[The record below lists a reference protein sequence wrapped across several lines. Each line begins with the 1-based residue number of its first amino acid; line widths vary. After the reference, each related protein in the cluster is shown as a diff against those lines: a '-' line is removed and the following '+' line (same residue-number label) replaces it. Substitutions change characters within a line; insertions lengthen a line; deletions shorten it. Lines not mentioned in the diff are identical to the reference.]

1 MPTPLLTIAG
11 AGINLGDRWLLR
23 GGDLTLHAGDRLALV
38 GRNGAG
44 KSSLMKLMAGRAD
57 MDEGSLWMA
66 PGSSVAYLPQAPV
79 IPPGMT
85 LRSVVTAGHDADW
98 LGRPVPIHKAEEFL
112 QRLGLDPDRLS
123 DGLSGGESRRVSLA
137 RALYTEPDVLL
148 LDEPTNHMD
157 MPTIEWM
164 EEMLRR
170 HRGALLV
177 VSHDRAFLRNLG
189 TGIVWLH
196 SGKLRRRDGDFAQF
210 DSWSEGILAEE
221 AVVLH
226 KMDRRIAAE
235 TKWSREGISARRKRN
250 QGRLREL
257 EALRLD
263 RARTG
268 GITQRT
274 MKMETGPAEGGGQ
287 LVLEAIDLSISVPL
301 PPTGAKDI
309 GVKDIGDRD
318 NGSGDEAARRQLLN
332 HFNMLVRRSD
342 RIGIV
347 GPNGI
352 GKSTLVRVLLGLASP
367 DSGRVRQGFGLNP
380 AYFDQQRSALDRN
393 SSPWTILTGGSSDM
407 IEVAGQQKHVTAYL
421 RDFLFDDHKMT
432 QKVATL
438 SGGEQNRLL
447 LAKLFAET
455 HNFLVLDEPTND
467 LDMETLDLLQ
477 EVIAEYDGTILIVS
491 HDRDFLDRTVTALL
505 AFEGEAKV
513 SAHAG
518 GYTDYLERRTAAMAR
533 RAARESGI
541 GGTGANGTRAN
552 GTRANSRENG
562 KANGRAG
569 GRGGT
574 RTAAK
579 PTGNR
584 TAKLSFKDRHALDTL
599 PGEIEALE
607 AEIADLE
614 TRLADPAFFAS
625 DPDGFA
631 AAADRLATARTEK
644 EAKETRWLEAAEAEE
659 ALRANT

>member
-98 LGRPVPIHKAEEFL
+98 LGRPIPVHKAEEFL
-112 QRLGLDPDRLS
+112 MRLGLDPDRLS

-164 EEMLRR
+164 EEMLRQ

-196 SGKLRRRDGDFAQF
+196 NGRLRRRDGDFAQF
-210 DSWSEGILAEE
+210 DAWSEGILADE

-235 TKWSREGISARRKRN
+235 TRWSREGISARRKRN

-257 EALRLD
+257 EALRLE
-263 RARTG
+263 RAHTG
-268 GITQRT
+268 GITQRS

-287 LVLEAIDLSISVPL
+287 LVLEAIDLSVSVPL
-301 PPTGAKDI
+301 PPAHPRGAD
-309 GVKDIGDRD
+309 D
-318 NGSGDEAARRQLLN
+318 GSEATTDARRQLLS

-367 DSGRVRQGFGLNP
+367 DGGRVRQGFGLNP

-393 SSPWTILTGGSSDM
+393 SSPWTVLTGGSSDM

-477 EVIAEYDGTILIVS
+477 EVIADYDGTILIVS

-505 AFEGEAKV
+505 AFEGETKV
-513 SAHAG
+513 TAHAG

-533 RAARESGI
+533 RAARESGMD
-541 GGTGANGTRAN
+541 GGRGNRKT
-552 GTRANSRENG
+552 
-562 KANGRAG
+562 NGRGG
-569 GRGGT
+569 GRGGGK
-574 RTAAK
+574 TAPK
-579 PTGNR
+579 PSGNR

-599 PGEIEALE
+599 PGEIESLE

-614 TRLADPAFFAS
+614 ARLADPAFFAS
-625 DPDGFA
+625 DPDGFTG
-631 AAADRLATARTEK
+631 AADRLAAARDEVA
-644 EAKETRWLEAAEAEE
+644 AKESRWLEAAAAEE
-659 ALRANT
+659 ALQAGDAG

>member
-23 GGDLTLHAGDRLALV
+23 GGELTLHAGDRLALV

-66 PGSSVAYLPQAPV
+66 PGSSVAYLPQAPE

-112 QRLGLDPDRLS
+112 MRLGLDPDRLS

-164 EEMLRR
+164 EQMLGQ

-196 SGKLRRRDGDFAQF
+196 NGRLRRREGDFAQF
-210 DSWSEGILAEE
+210 DSWSEGIIAEE

-257 EALRLD
+257 EALRLE

-268 GITQRT
+268 GITQRA

-287 LVLEAIDLSISVPL
+287 LVLEAIDLSVSVPL
-301 PPTGAKDI
+301 PPNGGDSTGTD
-309 GVKDIGDRD
+309 D
-318 NGSGDEAARRQLLN
+318 SETARRQLLS

-367 DSGRVRQGFGLNP
+367 DGGRVRQGFGLNP

-393 SSPWTILTGGSSDM
+393 SSPWTVLTGGSSDM

-491 HDRDFLDRTVTALL
+491 HDRDFLDRTVTSLL
-505 AFEGEAKV
+505 AFEGGTKV

-518 GYTDYLERRTAAMAR
+518 GYSEYLERRTAAIAR
-533 RAARESGI
+533 RAARESGMD
-541 GGTGANGTRAN
+541 GGRGNR
-552 GTRANSRENG
+552 
-562 KANGRAG
+562 KANGKSG
-569 GRGGT
+569 GKGDGKGGGK
-574 RTAAK
+574 TAQK
-579 PTGNR
+579 PSGNR
-584 TAKLSFKDRHALDTL
+584 TARLSFKDRHALDTL

-607 AEIADLE
+607 SEIAGLE
-614 TRLADPAFFAS
+614 ARLADPAFFTS
-625 DPDGFA
+625 DPDGFNR
-631 AAADRLATARTEK
+631 AADRLAAAREDK
-644 EAKETRWLEAAEAEE
+644 EAKETRWLDAAAAEE
-659 ALRANT
+659 ALQAG

>member
-1 MPTPLLTIAG
+1 MPTPLLTIAS

-23 GGDLTLHAGDRLALV
+23 GADLTLHAGDRLALV

-44 KSSLMKLMAGRAD
+44 KSSLMKLMAGRTD

-66 PGSSVAYLPQAPV
+66 PGSSVAYLPQAPQL
-79 IPPGMT
+79 PTGMT
-85 LRSVVTAGHDADW
+85 LRSVVVAGHDADW
-98 LGRPVPIHKAEEFL
+98 LGRPVPVHKAEEFL
-112 QRLGLDPDRLS
+112 QRLGLDPDRMS
-123 DGLSGGESRRVSLA
+123 DGLSGGEARRVSLA

-164 EEMLRR
+164 EDMLRQ

-196 SGKLRRRDGDFAQF
+196 NGRLRRREGDFGQF
-210 DSWSEGILAEE
+210 DDWSENILADE

-226 KMDRRIAAE
+226 KMDRKIAAE
-235 TKWSREGISARRKRN
+235 TKWSRGGISARRKRN
-250 QGRLREL
+250 QGRLRDL
-257 EALRLD
+257 EALRLE

-268 GITQRT
+268 GITQRA
-274 MKMETGPAEGGGQ
+274 MKMETGPATGGGQ
-287 LVLEAIDLSISVPL
+287 LVLEAIDLSVSVPM
-301 PPTGAKDI
+301 PPKEDEE
-309 GVKDIGDRD
+309 
-318 NGSGDEAARRQLLN
+318 EAARRQLLN

-352 GKSTLVRVLLGLASP
+352 GKSTLVKVLLGLDAP
-367 DSGRVRQGFGLNP
+367 DGGRVRQGFGLLP

-393 SSPWTILTGGSSDM
+393 SSPWTVLTDGSSDM
-407 IEVAGQQKHVTAYL
+407 IEVAGTTRHVTAYL

-491 HDRDFLDRTVTALL
+491 HDRDFLDRTVTAIL
-505 AFEGEAKV
+505 AFEGEGKV

-518 GYTDYLERRTAAMAR
+518 GFSDYLGRRSAAAAR
-533 RAARESGI
+533 RAAKDDGRKSGTK
-541 GGTGANGTRAN
+541 GG
-552 GTRANSRENG
+552 S
-562 KANGRAG
+562 KAA
-569 GRGGT
+569 
-574 RTAAK
+574 AAK
-579 PTGNR
+579 PTANR
-584 TAKLSFKDRHALDTL
+584 TAKLSFKDQHALDRL

-607 AEIADLE
+607 AEITTLE
-614 TRLADPAFFAS
+614 AQLADPDLFAKN
-625 DPDGFA
+625 PDRFN
-631 AAADRLATARTEK
+631 AAADRLAAARDEKDEK
-644 EAKETRWLEAAEAEE
+644 ELRWLDAAEKAE
-659 ALRANT
+659 ALEAEKG

>member
-23 GGDLTLHAGDRLALV
+23 GGELTLHAGDRLALV

-79 IPPGMT
+79 IPTGMT

-112 QRLGLDPDRLS
+112 MRLGLDPDRLS

-164 EEMLRR
+164 EEMLRQ

-196 SGKLRRRDGDFAQF
+196 NGRLRRREGDFAQF
-210 DSWSEGILAEE
+210 DEWSEGILAEE

-257 EALRLD
+257 EALRLE

-268 GITQRT
+268 GITQRA

-287 LVLEAIDLSISVPL
+287 LVLEAIDLSVSVPL
-301 PPTGAKDI
+301 PAT
-309 GVKDIGDRD
+309 
-318 NGSGDEAARRQLLN
+318 GDEGTGTDDSAAARRQLLN

-352 GKSTLVRVLLGLASP
+352 GKSTLVRVLLGLTSP
-367 DSGRVRQGFGLNP
+367 DGGRVRQGFGLNP

-393 SSPWTILTGGSSDM
+393 SSPWTVLTGGSSDM

-491 HDRDFLDRTVTALL
+491 HDRDFLDRTVTSLL
-505 AFEGEAKV
+505 AFEGETKV

-518 GYTDYLERRTAAMAR
+518 GYTEYLERRTAAIAR
-533 RAARESGI
+533 RAARESGMD
-541 GGTGANGTRAN
+541 GGRG
-552 GTRANSRENG
+552 SRKANG
-562 KANGRAG
+562 KAKGKGG
-569 GRGGT
+569 GR
-574 RTAAK
+574 TAQK

-599 PGEIEALE
+599 PGEIEALAE
-607 AEIADLE
+607 EIARLE
-614 TRLADPAFFAS
+614 DKLADPAFFAS
-625 DPDGFA
+625 DPDGFNR
-631 AAADRLATARTEK
+631 AADRLAAARDETATK
-644 EAKETRWLEAAEAEE
+644 EARWLEAAEAEE
-659 ALRANT
+659 ALQSGT

>member
-1 MPTPLLTIAG
+1 MPTPLLTIAS

-23 GGDLTLHAGDRLALV
+23 GADLTLHAGDRLALV

-44 KSSLMKLMAGRAD
+44 KSSLMKLMAGRTD

-66 PGSSVAYLPQAPV
+66 PGSSVAYLPQAPQL
-79 IPPGMT
+79 PTGMT
-85 LRSVVTAGHDADW
+85 LRSVVVSGHDADW
-98 LGRPVPIHKAEEFL
+98 LGRPVPVHKAEEFL
-112 QRLGLDPDRLS
+112 QRLGLDPDRMS
-123 DGLSGGESRRVSLA
+123 DGLSGGEARRVSLA

-164 EEMLRR
+164 EEMLRQ

-196 SGKLRRRDGDFAQF
+196 NGRLRRREGDFGQF
-210 DSWSEGILAEE
+210 DDWSENILADE

-226 KMDRRIAAE
+226 KMDRKIASE

-257 EALRLD
+257 EALRIE
-263 RARTG
+263 RARSG
-268 GITQRT
+268 GITQRAL
-274 MKMETGPAEGGGQ
+274 KMETGPAEGGGQ
-287 LVLEAIDLSISVPL
+287 LVLEAIDLSVSVPM
-301 PPTGAKDI
+301 PPREDEE
-309 GVKDIGDRD
+309 
-318 NGSGDEAARRQLLN
+318 EAARRQLLN

-352 GKSTLVRVLLGLASP
+352 GKSTLVKVLLGLSDP
-367 DSGRVRQGFGLNP
+367 DGGRVRQGFGLLP

-393 SSPWTILTGGSSDM
+393 SSPWTVLTDGSSDM
-407 IEVAGQQKHVTAYL
+407 IEVAGTTRHVTAYL

-477 EVIAEYDGTILIVS
+477 EVIAEYDGTVLIVS
-491 HDRDFLDRTVTALL
+491 HDRDFLDRTVTAIL
-505 AFEGEAKV
+505 AFEGDGKV

-518 GYTDYLERRTAAMAR
+518 GFSDYLGRRTAAAAR
-533 RAARESGI
+533 RAAKDDGRKSGTK
-541 GGTGANGTRAN
+541 GG
-552 GTRANSRENG
+552 S
-562 KANGRAG
+562 KAA
-569 GRGGT
+569 
-574 RTAAK
+574 AAK
-579 PTGNR
+579 PTANR
-584 TAKLSFKDRHALDTL
+584 TAKLSFKDQHALDKL

-607 AEIADLE
+607 AEIAALE
-614 TRLADPAFFAS
+614 AQLADPDLFAKN
-625 DPDGFA
+625 PDRFN
-631 AAADRLATARTEK
+631 AAADRLAAARDEKDEK
-644 EAKETRWLEAAEAEE
+644 ELRWLDAAEKAE
-659 ALRANT
+659 ALEADRG

>member
-1 MPTPLLTIAG
+1 MPTPLLTIAD

-23 GGDLTLHAGDRLALV
+23 HADVTLHAGDRLALV

-44 KSSLMKLMAGRAD
+44 KSSLMKLMAGRTD

-66 PGSSVAYLPQAPV
+66 PGSSVAYLPQAPKL
-79 IPPGMT
+79 PTGMT
-85 LRSVVTAGHDADW
+85 LRSVVVAGHDADW
-98 LGRPVPIHKAEEFL
+98 LGRPVPVHKAEEFL
-112 QRLGLDPDRLS
+112 QRLGLDPDRMS
-123 DGLSGGESRRVSLA
+123 DGLSGGEARRVSLA

-164 EEMLRR
+164 EDMLRQ

-196 SGKLRRRDGDFAQF
+196 QGKLRRRDGDFAQF
-210 DSWSEGILAEE
+210 DDWSEGILAEE

-226 KMDRRIAAE
+226 KMDRKIAAE

-257 EALRLD
+257 EALRLE

-268 GITQRT
+268 GIAQRA

-287 LVLEAIDLSISVPL
+287 LVLEAIDLSVSVPL
-301 PPTGAKDI
+301 PQTED
-309 GVKDIGDRD
+309 
-318 NGSGDEAARRQLLN
+318 SDEEARRQLLN

-352 GKSTLVRVLLGLASP
+352 GKSTLVKVLLGLSDP
-367 DSGRVRQGFGLNP
+367 DGGRVRQGFGLLP

-393 SSPWTILTGGSSDM
+393 SSPWTVLTDGSSDM
-407 IEVAGQQKHVTAYL
+407 IEVAGTTRHVTAYL

-477 EVIAEYDGTILIVS
+477 EVVAEYDGTILIVS
-491 HDRDFLDRTVTALL
+491 HDRDFLDRTVTAIL
-505 AFEGEAKV
+505 AFEGDGKV

-518 GYTDYLERRTAAMAR
+518 GFSDYLGRRTAAATR
-533 RAARESGI
+533 RAAREEARK
-541 GGTGANGTRAN
+541 GGAKSA
-552 GTRANSRENG
+552 G
-562 KANGRAG
+562 KA
-569 GRGGT
+569 
-574 RTAAK
+574 AAK
-579 PTGNR
+579 PNTKPVGNR
-584 TAKLSFKDRHALDTL
+584 TAKLSFKDQHALDTL

-607 AEIADLE
+607 AEIARLE
-614 TRLADPAFFAS
+614 GRLADPELFAKN
-625 DPDGFA
+625 PEKFT
-631 AAADRLATARTEK
+631 AAADRLAAARTEK
-644 EAKETRWLEAAEAEE
+644 DEKELRWLEAAEKAE
-659 ALRANT
+659 ALEAERG

>member
-1 MPTPLLTIAG
+1 MPTPLLTIAS

-23 GGDLTLHAGDRLALV
+23 GADLTLHAGDRLALV

-44 KSSLMKLMAGRAD
+44 KSSLMKLMAGRTD

-66 PGSSVAYLPQAPV
+66 PGSSVAYLPQAPQL
-79 IPPGMT
+79 PTGMT
-85 LRSVVTAGHDADW
+85 LRSVVVAGHDSDW
-98 LGRPVPIHKAEEFL
+98 LGRPVPVHKAEEFL
-112 QRLGLDPDRLS
+112 QRLGLDPDRMS
-123 DGLSGGESRRVSLA
+123 DGLSGGEARRVSLA

-164 EEMLRR
+164 EEMLRQ

-189 TGIVWLH
+189 TGIVWVH
-196 SGKLRRRDGDFAQF
+196 NGKLRRREGDFAQF
-210 DSWSEGILAEE
+210 DDWSEGILADE

-226 KMDRRIAAE
+226 KMDRKIASE

-257 EALRLD
+257 ETLRIE

-268 GITQRT
+268 GITQRA

-287 LVLEAIDLSISVPL
+287 LVLEAIDLSVSVPM
-301 PPTGAKDI
+301 PPK
-309 GVKDIGDRD
+309 GDEE
-318 NGSGDEAARRQLLN
+318 EAARRQLLN

-352 GKSTLVRVLLGLASP
+352 GKSTLVKVLLGLDDP
-367 DSGRVRQGFGLNP
+367 DGGRVRQGFGLLP

-393 SSPWTILTGGSSDM
+393 SSPWTVLTDGSSDM
-407 IEVAGQQKHVTAYL
+407 IEVAGTTRHVTAYL

-477 EVIAEYDGTILIVS
+477 EVIAEYDGTVLIVS
-491 HDRDFLDRTVTALL
+491 HDRDFLDRTVTAIL
-505 AFEGEAKV
+505 AFEGEGKV

-518 GYTDYLERRTAAMAR
+518 GFSDYLGRRTAAAAR
-533 RAARESGI
+533 RAAKDDGRKSGTK
-541 GGTGANGTRAN
+541 GGSKGA
-552 GTRANSRENG
+552 
-562 KANGRAG
+562 
-569 GRGGT
+569 
-574 RTAAK
+574 AAK
-579 PTGNR
+579 PTANR
-584 TAKLSFKDRHALDTL
+584 TAKLSFKDQHALDKL
-599 PGEIEALE
+599 PAKIEALE
-607 AEIADLE
+607 TEIATLE
-614 TRLADPAFFAS
+614 TQLADPQLFAKN
-625 DPDGFA
+625 PETFN
-631 AAADRLATARTEK
+631 AAADRLAAARDEK
-644 EAKETRWLEAAEAEE
+644 DDKELRWLEAAEKAE
-659 ALRANT
+659 ALDAEKG

>member
-23 GGDLTLHAGDRLALV
+23 GGELTLHAGDRLALV

-66 PGSSVAYLPQAPV
+66 PGSSVAYLPQAPE

-112 QRLGLDPDRLS
+112 MRLGLDPDRLS

-164 EEMLRR
+164 EQMLGQ

-196 SGKLRRRDGDFAQF
+196 NGRLRRREGDFAQF
-210 DSWSEGILAEE
+210 DSWSEGIIAEE

-257 EALRLD
+257 EALRLE

-268 GITQRT
+268 GITQRA

-287 LVLEAIDLSISVPL
+287 LVLEAIDLSVSVPL
-301 PPTGAKDI
+301 PPNGGDSTGTD
-309 GVKDIGDRD
+309 D
-318 NGSGDEAARRQLLN
+318 SETARRQLLS

-367 DSGRVRQGFGLNP
+367 DGGRVRQGFGLNP

-393 SSPWTILTGGSSDM
+393 SSPWTVLTGGSSDM

-491 HDRDFLDRTVTALL
+491 HDRDFLDRTVTSLL
-505 AFEGEAKV
+505 AFEGGTKV

-518 GYTDYLERRTAAMAR
+518 GYSEYLERRTAAIAR
-533 RAARESGI
+533 RAARESGMD
-541 GGTGANGTRAN
+541 GGRGNR
-552 GTRANSRENG
+552 
-562 KANGRAG
+562 KANGKSG
-569 GRGGT
+569 GKGGGKGGGK
-574 RTAAK
+574 TAQK
-579 PTGNR
+579 PSGNR
-584 TAKLSFKDRHALDTL
+584 TARLSFKDRHALDTL
-599 PGEIEALE
+599 PGEIAALE
-607 AEIADLE
+607 AEIAELE
-614 TRLADPAFFAS
+614 ARLADPAFFTS

-631 AAADRLATARTEK
+631 AAADRLAAAREDK
-644 EAKETRWLEAAEAEE
+644 EAKETRWLDAAAAEE
-659 ALRANT
+659 ALQAG

>member
-1 MPTPLLTIAG
+1 MPTPLLTIAD

-23 GGDLTLHAGDRLALV
+23 HADVTLHAGDRLALV

-44 KSSLMKLMAGRAD
+44 KSSLMKLMAGRTD

-66 PGSSVAYLPQAPV
+66 PGSSVAYLPQAPKL
-79 IPPGMT
+79 PTGMT
-85 LRSVVTAGHDADW
+85 LRSVVVAGHDADW
-98 LGRPVPIHKAEEFL
+98 LGRPVPVHKAEEFL
-112 QRLGLDPDRLS
+112 QRLGLDPDRMS
-123 DGLSGGESRRVSLA
+123 DGLSGGEARRVSLA

-164 EEMLRR
+164 EDMLRQ

-196 SGKLRRRDGDFAQF
+196 QGKLRRRDGDFAQF
-210 DSWSEGILAEE
+210 DDWSEGILAEE

-226 KMDRRIAAE
+226 KMDRKIAAE

-257 EALRLD
+257 EALRIE

-268 GITQRT
+268 GIAQRA

-287 LVLEAIDLSISVPL
+287 LVLEAIDLSVSVPL
-301 PPTGAKDI
+301 PRTEDGE
-309 GVKDIGDRD
+309 G
-318 NGSGDEAARRQLLN
+318 EARRQLLN

-352 GKSTLVRVLLGLASP
+352 GKSTLVKVLLGLSEP
-367 DSGRVRQGFGLNP
+367 DGGRVRQGFGLLP

-393 SSPWTILTGGSSDM
+393 SSPWTVLTGGSSDM
-407 IEVAGQQKHVTAYL
+407 IEVAGATRHVTAYL

-477 EVIAEYDGTILIVS
+477 EVVAEYDGTILIVS
-491 HDRDFLDRTVTALL
+491 HDRDFLDRTVTAIL
-505 AFEGEAKV
+505 AFEGDGKV

-518 GYTDYLERRTAAMAR
+518 GFSDYLGRRTAAATR
-533 RAARESGI
+533 RAAREEAKK
-541 GGTGANGTRAN
+541 GGGKSA
-552 GTRANSRENG
+552 G
-562 KANGRAG
+562 KA
-569 GRGGT
+569 
-574 RTAAK
+574 AAKPSTK

-584 TAKLSFKDRHALDTL
+584 TAKLTFKDQHALDTL
-599 PGEIEALE
+599 PSEIEALE
-607 AEIADLE
+607 AEIATLE
-614 TRLADPAFFAS
+614 ARLADPELFAKS
-625 DPDGFA
+625 PEKFT
-631 AAADRLATARTEK
+631 AAADRLAAARTEK
-644 EAKETRWLEAAEAEE
+644 DEKELRWLEAAEKAE
-659 ALRANT
+659 ALEAERG

>member
-1 MPTPLLTIAG
+1 MPTPLLTIAD

-23 GGDLTLHAGDRLALV
+23 HADVTLHAGDRLALV

-44 KSSLMKLMAGRAD
+44 KSSLMKLMAGRTD

-66 PGSSVAYLPQAPV
+66 PGSSVAYLPQAPQL
-79 IPPGMT
+79 PTGMT
-85 LRSVVTAGHDADW
+85 LRSVVVAGHDADW
-98 LGRPVPIHKAEEFL
+98 LGRPVPVHKAEEFL
-112 QRLGLDPDRLS
+112 QRLGLDPDRMS

-164 EEMLRR
+164 EDMLRQ

-196 SGKLRRRDGDFAQF
+196 QGKLRRRDGDFAQF
-210 DSWSEGILAEE
+210 DDWSEGILAEE

-226 KMDRRIAAE
+226 KMDRKIAAE

-257 EALRLD
+257 EALRLE
-263 RARTG
+263 RASTG
-268 GITQRT
+268 GIAQRA

-287 LVLEAIDLSISVPL
+287 LVLEAIDLSVSVPM
-301 PPTGAKDI
+301 PQTEE
-309 GVKDIGDRD
+309 
-318 NGSGDEAARRQLLN
+318 SDEEARRQLLN

-352 GKSTLVRVLLGLASP
+352 GKSTLVKVLLGLSDP
-367 DSGRVRQGFGLNP
+367 DGGRVRQGFGLLP
-380 AYFDQQRSALDRN
+380 AYFDQQRSALDRS
-393 SSPWTILTGGSSDM
+393 SSPWTVLTGGSSDM
-407 IEVAGQQKHVTAYL
+407 IEVAGTTRHVTAYL

-491 HDRDFLDRTVTALL
+491 HDRDFLDRTVTAIL
-505 AFEGEAKV
+505 AFEGDGKV

-518 GYTDYLERRTAAMAR
+518 GFSDYLGRRTAAAAR
-533 RAARESGI
+533 RAAKEEARK
-541 GGTGANGTRAN
+541 GG
-552 GTRANSRENG
+552 G
-562 KANGRAG
+562 KS
-569 GRGGT
+569 
-574 RTAAK
+574 AAK
-579 PTGNR
+579 AASKPNTKPVGNR
-584 TAKLSFKDRHALDTL
+584 TAKLSFKDQHALDTL

-607 AEIADLE
+607 TEIARLE
-614 TRLADPAFFAS
+614 DRLADPELFAKN
-625 DPDGFA
+625 PEKFA
-631 AAADRLATARTEK
+631 AAADRLSAARAEKDEK
-644 EAKETRWLEAAEAEE
+644 ELRWLEAAEKAE
-659 ALRANT
+659 ALEAERG

>member
-1 MPTPLLTIAG
+1 MPTPLLTIAD

-23 GGDLTLHAGDRLALV
+23 HADVTLHAGDRLALV

-44 KSSLMKLMAGRAD
+44 KSSLMKLMAGRTD

-66 PGSSVAYLPQAPV
+66 PGSSVAYLPQAPKL
-79 IPPGMT
+79 PTGMT
-85 LRSVVTAGHDADW
+85 LRSVVVAGHDADW
-98 LGRPVPIHKAEEFL
+98 LGRPVPVHKAEEFL
-112 QRLGLDPDRLS
+112 QRLGLDPDRMS
-123 DGLSGGESRRVSLA
+123 DGLSGGEARRVSLA

-164 EEMLRR
+164 EDMLRQ

-196 SGKLRRRDGDFAQF
+196 QGKLRRRDGDFTQF
-210 DSWSEGILAEE
+210 DDWSEGILAEE

-226 KMDRRIAAE
+226 KMDRKIAAE

-257 EALRLD
+257 EALRLE

-268 GITQRT
+268 GITQRA

-287 LVLEAIDLSISVPL
+287 LVLEAIDLSVSVPL
-301 PPTGAKDI
+301 PQTED
-309 GVKDIGDRD
+309 
-318 NGSGDEAARRQLLN
+318 SDEEARRQLLN

-352 GKSTLVRVLLGLASP
+352 GKSTLVKVLLGLSEP
-367 DSGRVRQGFGLNP
+367 DGGRVRQGFGLLP
-380 AYFDQQRSALDRN
+380 AYFDQQRSALDRT
-393 SSPWTILTGGSSDM
+393 SSPWTVLTGGSSDM
-407 IEVAGQQKHVTAYL
+407 IEVAGTTRHVTAYL

-477 EVIAEYDGTILIVS
+477 EVVAEYDGTILIVS
-491 HDRDFLDRTVTALL
+491 HDRDFLDRTVTAIL
-505 AFEGEAKV
+505 AFEGDGKV

-518 GYTDYLERRTAAMAR
+518 GFSDYLGRRTAAATR
-533 RAARESGI
+533 RAAREEARK
-541 GGTGANGTRAN
+541 GGAKSA
-552 GTRANSRENG
+552 G
-562 KANGRAG
+562 KA
-569 GRGGT
+569 
-574 RTAAK
+574 AAK
-579 PTGNR
+579 PNTKPVGNR
-584 TAKLSFKDRHALDTL
+584 TAKLSFKDQHALDTL

-607 AEIADLE
+607 AEIARLE
-614 TRLADPAFFAS
+614 GRLADPELFAKN
-625 DPDGFA
+625 PEKFT
-631 AAADRLATARTEK
+631 AAADRLAAARTEK
-644 EAKETRWLEAAEAEE
+644 DEKELRWLEAAEKAE
-659 ALRANT
+659 ALEAERG

>member
-1 MPTPLLTIAG
+1 MPTPLLTIAD
-11 AGINLGDRWLLR
+11 AGINLADRWLLR
-23 GGDLTLHAGDRLALV
+23 HADVTLHAGDRLALV

-44 KSSLMKLMAGRAD
+44 KSSLMKLMAGRTD

-66 PGSSVAYLPQAPV
+66 PGSSVAYLPQAPQL
-79 IPPGMT
+79 PTGMT
-85 LRSVVTAGHDADW
+85 LRSVVVAGHDADW
-98 LGRPVPIHKAEEFL
+98 LGRPVPVHKAEEFL
-112 QRLGLDPDRLS
+112 QRLGLDPNRMS
-123 DGLSGGESRRVSLA
+123 DGLSGGEARRVSLA

-164 EEMLRR
+164 EEMLRQ

-196 SGKLRRRDGDFAQF
+196 QGKLRRRDGDFAQF
-210 DSWSEGILAEE
+210 DDWSEGILAEE

-257 EALRLD
+257 EALRLE

-268 GITQRT
+268 GIAQRA
-274 MKMETGPAEGGGQ
+274 MRMETGPAEGGGQ
-287 LVLEAIDLSISVPL
+287 LVLEAIDLSVSVPL
-301 PPTGAKDI
+301 PKA
-309 GVKDIGDRD
+309 
-318 NGSGDEAARRQLLN
+318 DETDEEARRQLLS

-352 GKSTLVRVLLGLASP
+352 GKSTLVKVLLGLSDP
-367 DSGRVRQGFGLNP
+367 DGGRVRQGFGLLP

-393 SSPWTILTGGSSDM
+393 SSPWTVLTGGSSDM
-407 IEVAGQQKHVTAYL
+407 IEVAGTSRHVTAYL

-477 EVIAEYDGTILIVS
+477 EVIADYDGTILIVS
-491 HDRDFLDRTVTALL
+491 HDRDFLDRTVTAIL
-505 AFEGEAKV
+505 AFEGDGKV

-518 GYTDYLERRTAAMAR
+518 GFSDYLGRRTAAATR
-533 RAARESGI
+533 RAAKEATKKAGSKSG
-541 GGTGANGTRAN
+541 NRP
-552 GTRANSRENG
+552 
-562 KANGRAG
+562 
-569 GRGGT
+569 
-574 RTAAK
+574 AAR

-584 TAKLSFKDRHALDTL
+584 TAKLSFKDQHALDTL

-607 AEIADLE
+607 AEIASLE
-614 TRLADPAFFAS
+614 AQLADPQLFAT
-625 DPDGFA
+625 DPDRFN
-631 AAADRLATARTEK
+631 AAADRLATAREEK
-644 EAKETRWLEAAEAEE
+644 DDKELRWLEAAEKAE
-659 ALRANT
+659 ALEAGRG

>member
-23 GGDLTLHAGDRLALV
+23 GGELTLHAGDRLALV

-66 PGSSVAYLPQAPV
+66 PGSSVAYLPQAPE

-112 QRLGLDPDRLS
+112 MRLGLDPDRLS

-164 EEMLRR
+164 EQMLGQ

-196 SGKLRRRDGDFAQF
+196 NGRLRRREGDFAQF
-210 DSWSEGILAEE
+210 DSWSEGIIAEE

-257 EALRLD
+257 EALRLE

-268 GITQRT
+268 GITQRA

-287 LVLEAIDLSISVPL
+287 LVLEAIDLSVSVPL
-301 PPTGAKDI
+301 PPNGGDSTGTD
-309 GVKDIGDRD
+309 D
-318 NGSGDEAARRQLLN
+318 SETARRQLLS

-367 DSGRVRQGFGLNP
+367 DGGRVRQGFGLNP

-393 SSPWTILTGGSSDM
+393 SSPWTVLTGGSSDM

-491 HDRDFLDRTVTALL
+491 HDRDFLDRTVTSLL
-505 AFEGEAKV
+505 AFEGGTKV

-518 GYTDYLERRTAAMAR
+518 GYSEYLERRTAAIAR
-533 RAARESGI
+533 RAARESGMD
-541 GGTGANGTRAN
+541 GGRGNR
-552 GTRANSRENG
+552 
-562 KANGRAG
+562 KANGKSG
-569 GRGGT
+569 GKGDGRGGGK
-574 RTAAK
+574 TAQK
-579 PTGNR
+579 PSGNR
-584 TAKLSFKDRHALDTL
+584 TARLSFKDRHALDTL
-599 PGEIEALE
+599 PGEIAALE
-607 AEIADLE
+607 AEIAELE
-614 TRLADPAFFAS
+614 ARLADPAFFTS

-631 AAADRLATARTEK
+631 AAADRLAAAREDK
-644 EAKETRWLEAAEAEE
+644 EAKETRWLDAAAAEE
-659 ALRANT
+659 ALQAG

>member
-1 MPTPLLTIAG
+1 MPTPLLTIAS

-23 GGDLTLHAGDRLALV
+23 GADLTLHAGDRLALV

-44 KSSLMKLMAGRAD
+44 KSSLMKLMAGRTD

-66 PGSSVAYLPQAPV
+66 PGSSVAYLPQAPQL
-79 IPPGMT
+79 PTGMT
-85 LRSVVTAGHDADW
+85 LRSVVVAGHDADW
-98 LGRPVPIHKAEEFL
+98 LGRPVPVHKAEEFL
-112 QRLGLDPDRLS
+112 QRLGLDPDRMS
-123 DGLSGGESRRVSLA
+123 DGLSGGEARRVSLA

-164 EEMLRR
+164 EEMLRQ

-196 SGKLRRRDGDFAQF
+196 NGRLRRREGDFGQF
-210 DSWSEGILAEE
+210 DDWSENILADE

-226 KMDRRIAAE
+226 KMDRKIASE

-257 EALRLD
+257 EALRIE

-268 GITQRT
+268 GITQRA

-287 LVLEAIDLSISVPL
+287 LVLEAIDLSVSVPM
-301 PPTGAKDI
+301 PPREDEE
-309 GVKDIGDRD
+309 
-318 NGSGDEAARRQLLN
+318 EAARRQLLN

-352 GKSTLVRVLLGLASP
+352 GKSTLVKVLLGLSDP
-367 DSGRVRQGFGLNP
+367 DGGRVRQGFGLLP

-393 SSPWTILTGGSSDM
+393 SSPWTVLTDGSSDM
-407 IEVAGQQKHVTAYL
+407 IEVAGTTRHVTAYL

-477 EVIAEYDGTILIVS
+477 EVIAEYDGTVLIVS
-491 HDRDFLDRTVTALL
+491 HDRDFLDRTVTAIL
-505 AFEGEAKV
+505 AFEGDGKV

-518 GYTDYLERRTAAMAR
+518 GFSDYLGRRTAAAAR
-533 RAARESGI
+533 RAAKDDGRKSGTK
-541 GGTGANGTRAN
+541 GG
-552 GTRANSRENG
+552 S
-562 KANGRAG
+562 KAA
-569 GRGGT
+569 
-574 RTAAK
+574 AAK
-579 PTGNR
+579 PTANR
-584 TAKLSFKDRHALDTL
+584 TAKLSFKDQHALDKL
-599 PGEIEALE
+599 PGEIESLE
-607 AEIADLE
+607 AEIAALE
-614 TRLADPAFFAS
+614 ARLADPDLFAKN
-625 DPDGFA
+625 PDRFN
-631 AAADRLATARTEK
+631 AAADRLAAARDEKDEK
-644 EAKETRWLEAAEAEE
+644 ELRWLDAAEKAE
-659 ALRANT
+659 ALEADRG